1 MGLFSRKKKVEA
13 EVEEV
18 KAPAK
23 TETKK
28 ATTKKTTKTTK
39 AKVEVAKVEKT
50 VEKTE
55 TAKTENAGKSK
66 FSYRITEKATKMS
79 DKNVFVLNVPKET
92 NKTELKKELVKKYK
106 VTVLG
111 IRMVNIA
118 KKAKVYR
125 GRAGHRGGGRKAY
138 VTVKAGESIVL

>member
-1 MGLFSRKKKVEA
+1 MALKDLFGRKKKA
-13 EVEEV
+13 EIVEE
-18 KAPAK
+18 K
-23 TETKK
+23 
-28 ATTKKTTKTTK
+28 TTKKTT
-39 AKVEVAKVEKT
+39 AKKSAPKKVEK
-50 VEKTE
+50 V
-55 TAKTENAGKSK
+55 AKTEAKTEVVKNTDVKSK
-66 FSYRITEKATKMS
+66 YSYRITEKATKMS

-92 NKTELKKELVKKYK
+92 NKIELKKELVKKYK

-125 GRAGHRGGGRKAY
+125 GRAGHRGGGKKAY

>member
-39 AKVEVAKVEKT
+39 VKAEVAKVEKT
-50 VEKTE
+50 AKAE
-55 TAKTENAGKSK
+55 TADTTANAKSK
-66 FSYRITEKATKMS
+66 YSYRITEKATKMS
-79 DKNVFVLNVPKET
+79 DKNVFVLNVPNNT

-111 IRMVNIA
+111 INIVNTP
-118 KKAKVYR
+118 KKAKNSR
-125 GRAGHRGGGRKAY
+125 GRMGYKGGGKKAY
-138 VTVKAGESIVL
+138 VTVKAGDSIVL